1 MKWKSHPKFVDTWS
15 ILHIIVSFMLAE
27 MFLQLGIEY
36 GYVFLL
42 VLIIGISYE
51 FVERYYLVGRVK
63 FITREAYSNS
73 LSDILME
80 ILGTSLAV
88 LGFLL

>member
-1 MKWKSHPKFVDTWS
+1 MKWKPHPKLVDTWS
-15 ILHIIVSFMLAE
+15 ILHLIVSFMLAE

-42 VLIIGISYE
+42 VLIIGIAYE
-51 FVERYYLVGRVK
+51 FVERFYLVGRVK
-63 FITREAYSNS
+63 FITHENIGNS
-73 LSDILME
+73 LSDVLME
-80 ILGTSLAV
+80 MLGTSLAV